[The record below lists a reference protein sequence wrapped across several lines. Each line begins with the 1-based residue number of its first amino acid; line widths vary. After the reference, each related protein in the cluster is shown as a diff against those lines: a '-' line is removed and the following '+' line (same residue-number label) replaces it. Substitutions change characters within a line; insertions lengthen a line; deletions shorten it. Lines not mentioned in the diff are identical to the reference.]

1 MSNVIKAYSV
11 RYDDAVKKTIDFQLL
26 IKDET
31 EVKRSTQ
38 PQPQLEEPQGEFV
51 EGLSAL
57 VVDALPS
64 QEDTIEKASTII
76 ENANNEAQA
85 IIDHAKQEA
94 ERIKGDAFS
103 VAQNK
108 GYEDGMLQANREEIR
123 LQTEFNNKTLTL
135 QKQYEDMLQTLE
147 PQMVEMITSLVK
159 KITGIMVEDKEE
171 VILFLIRNA
180 IKNMDR
186 SNEYTIRVS
195 KEDYESVSMQK
206 DAILEAIGRDVLFYI
221 SEDMSLEKNQCLIET
236 DAQVINCGLDNQLN
250 NLITDL
256 KLLGG
261 I

>member
-1 MSNVIKAYSV
+1 LSNVIKAYSV
-11 RYDDAVKKTIDFQLL
+11 RYDDVAKKTIDFQIL
-26 IKDET
+26 IKNET

-38 PQPQLEEPQGEFV
+38 PQLQLEEPQEEFV

-64 QEDTIEKASTII
+64 EEDTTEKASTII

-94 ERIKGDAFS
+94 ERIKNDAFS

-108 GYEDGMLQANREEIR
+108 GYEDGMLQAEREALM
-123 LQTEFNNKTLTL
+123 LQNEYNEKTLKL
-135 QKQYEDMLQTLE
+135 QRQYEDMLQSLE
-147 PQMVEMITSLVK
+147 PQMVTMIASLVQK
-159 KITGIMVEDKEE
+159 VTGIVVEDKED
-171 VILFLIRNA
+171 VILYLIRNA

-195 KEDYESVSMQK
+195 KEDYEFVSMQK
-206 DAILEAIGRDVLFYI
+206 EAILEAVGREVLLYL
-221 SEDMSLEKNQCLIET
+221 SEDTTLTKNQCLIET
-236 DAQVINCGLDNQLN
+236 DAQVFNCSLDNQLN